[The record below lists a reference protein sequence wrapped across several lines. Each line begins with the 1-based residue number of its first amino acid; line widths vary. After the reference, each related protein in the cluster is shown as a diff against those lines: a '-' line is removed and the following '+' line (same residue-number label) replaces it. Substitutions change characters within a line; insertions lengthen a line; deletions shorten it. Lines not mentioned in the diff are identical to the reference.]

1 MRSTHL
7 KVFPPHGAGDVPRAS
22 SMSEATHCQDVKIGL
37 HEPVVNL
44 LLILPTH
51 INKYFK
57 SSLFCISLFPYR
69 ELPWNLVSSW
79 RSCSFFCPVAP
90 VITTLHSRFES
101 PHNIK
106 SLFVPK
112 ISHAIFQEYKAE
124 VWQTP
129 STEDAWGSTTVP
141 EQVEI
146 HITIDCWPNVVA
158 WLQSRPIYT
167 FSLDVF
173 YSQQGVLGYPVLKN
187 SIQFSHQRSCFA
199 KTKSLIQ
206 ETICFVL
213 FSICQN
219 LTYMY
224 ALSKSSLN
232 ILNFYI
238 IIQYHF
244 IANTCIYVFWC

>member
-1 MRSTHL
+1 MALLGEAEQEQQRVPRRRRRRWVRKWIFRRCLFGQYNTL
-7 KVFPPHGAGDVPRAS
+7 NWWGLQIFEVFPPHGAGDVPGAS
-22 SMSEATHCQDVKIGL
+22 SMSEATHCQDDKISL
-37 HEPVVNL
+37 REPVVNL

-57 SSLFCISLFPYR
+57 SSLFYISLFPDR

-112 ISHAIFQEYKAE
+112 VSHAIFQEYKAE

-146 HITIDCWPNVVA
+146 LITIDWWPNVVA
-158 WLQSRPIYT
+158 WLQSRPI
-167 FSLDVF
+167 
-173 YSQQGVLGYPVLKN
+173 
-187 SIQFSHQRSCFA
+187 
-199 KTKSLIQ
+199 
-206 ETICFVL
+206 
-213 FSICQN
+213 
-219 LTYMY
+219 
-224 ALSKSSLN
+224 
-232 ILNFYI
+232 
-238 IIQYHF
+238 HF
-244 IANTCIYVFWC
+244 